1 MLMSLALSHRVVL
14 FRCLQHMNEAFTI
27 CVLMCLHKSDVIR
40 LMSISTKSLLGVT
53 NVKLV

>member
-14 FRCLQHMNEAFTI
+14 FRCLQHMNEVFTI

-40 LMSISTKSLLGVT
+40 LTSISTKSLLGVT

>member
-14 FRCLQHMNEAFTI
+14 LRCLQHMNEVFTI

-40 LMSISTKSLLGVT
+40 LTSISTKSLLGVT